1 MTSPGFASLSFPVA
15 VMLLAAAIPG
25 AAAAATRA
33 VPGPLPDHPGNV
45 FLEGEAV
52 TVTIPV
58 LDAAAWEVVDYDGK
72 KVAEGQ
78 TNAGRAVVEKLP
90 VGWYEVR
97 WAGVKGGA
105 GGMATGQA
113 ALAVLAPLEAATP
126 ADSPIAC
133 DIATAWF
140 YPEDKMPA
148 VANLASLAGVNW
160 VRDRLTWGHM
170 EPEKGR
176 FSAANK
182 YDASARIQASAGL
195 KVLQVIHL
203 SPPWAATDVK
213 RFPPDLRDAYAF
225 FREMARRWAGQVLAF
240 EPWNEADIDVF
251 GGHTGAE
258 MASLQKASYLGL
270 KAGNPRIVACLNVF
284 ALPTQAILD
293 DLHANQAW
301 PYFDTFNLHH
311 YAATDQY
318 PAIYAA
324 FRAASAG
331 RPLWVT
337 EFARPVPWSG
347 DEKAKEPSEAD
358 LRVQAERVAQVF
370 AAALFERPEA
380 AFYFLLPHYAEGQT
394 QFGILRA
401 DLTPRPAYVA
411 LAAVGRLLAGA
422 RPIGRLANV
431 PGPVR
436 GFVFRARP
444 DGSEADVLVAWTT
457 EGQADLALPKVPL
470 ERALEVFDHLGRWQP
485 VEVGFWDGIEV
496 GTGKPVSGQWSA
508 PLHLARAP
516 VFAVLPAGAAAR
528 MKLVPPPAAPPRLE
542 GDASPVVLQ
551 AIWPKERV
559 TLGRSAYRL
568 SSAKAETIPV
578 HAYNFSDKPVE
589 GALHVAGPEAW
600 KVRLPEKV
608 RLEPQARADLALVV
622 DCQGAAA
629 NLTETIRIRGD
640 FGPAGKPVLSLV
652 VMPEPLRLGSAAALP
667 VPDAD
672 RADRWQPQ
680 ASEGTDLKIEAQ
692 GKTVLVDARMGPG
705 DRWVYPRL
713 ELAEGPPWRADGA
726 GVGVTLTLLEGE
738 GTFRAVFVEANG
750 SAYVAD
756 FLVQPE
762 RGKTVEAVALFEG
775 ATYGAGWSKDD
786 PNGRLDPGEV
796 RAVAIG
802 CNPKTDRVK
811 FRMDSVRWLRRT
823 GPADAAR

>member
-1 MTSPGFASLSFPVA
+1 MTNPWLASLGFPVA
-15 VMLLAAAIPG
+15 VMLLAAAIAG
-25 AAAAATRA
+25 TSAAATRA

-72 KVAEGQ
+72 RVAEGR
-78 TNAGRAVVEKLP
+78 TTAGRAVVEKLP

-97 WAGVKGGA
+97 WGGA
-105 GGMATGQA
+105 GGAGGGQTGRVA
-113 ALAVLAPLEAATP
+113 AAVLRPLAAPTP

-140 YPEDKMPA
+140 YPEDRMPA
-148 VANLASLAGVNW
+148 VANLAALAGVNW

-182 YDASARIQASAGL
+182 YDASARIQAAAGL

-203 SPPWAATDVK
+203 SPPWAATDGK

-270 KAGNPRIVACLNVF
+270 KAGNPQIVACLNVF
-284 ALPTQAILD
+284 AVATRAILD

-324 FRAASAG
+324 FRSVSAG

-347 DEKAKEPSEAD
+347 DETAKEPSEAD

-370 AAALFERPEA
+370 AASLFERPEA

-422 RPIGRLANV
+422 RPIGRLKADPPNRRAYLFEAQ
-431 PGPVR
+431 PGGTP
-436 GFVFRARP
+436 RA
-444 DGSEADVLVAWTT
+444 VLVAWT
-457 EGQADLALPKVPL
+457 ESGEADLDLGLTPGAIY
-470 ERALEVFDHLGRWQP
+470 DHLGRRLKASSTP
-485 VEVGFWDGIEV
+485 RLTTAPIFVEFSLEGASGF
-496 GTGKPVSGQWSA
+496 SGMD
-508 PLHLARAP
+508 
-516 VFAVLPAGAAAR
+516 LP
-528 MKLVPPPAAPPRLE
+528 PSPPPRLE

-559 TLGRSAYRL
+559 TLGRSAYRV

-589 GALHVAGPEAW
+589 GTLRVAGPEAW
-600 KVRLPEKV
+600 KIRLPEKV

-629 NLTETIRIRGD
+629 NLTETICIRGD

-652 VMPEPLRLGSAAALP
+652 VMPEPLRLGNAASLP

-672 RADRWQPQ
+672 RAERWQPE

-692 GKTVLVDARMGPG
+692 GKAFLVDARMGPG

-713 ELAEGPPWRADGA
+713 ELAEGVAPPADGA

-738 GTFRAVFVEANG
+738 ATFRAVFREANG

-762 RGKTVEAVALFEG
+762 RGKAVEAVALFEG
-775 ATYGAGWSKDD
+775 ATYGAGWSKSD
-786 PNGRLDPGEV
+786 PNGRLDPSEV

-811 FRMDSVRWLRRT
+811 FRIENVRWLRRT